1 VKTESFRKKVLHRK
15 RNIFLRLFAIAFLV
29 ILIPTFVFIYPHGPV
44 SDEVETTSINVHN
57 VNPDGKLPWLADTF
71 QLDIEHRYFG
81 VIKVPAGAAR
91 QLVLTYDLE
100 TDPPIRGIEVVH
112 QASYEVEEPLPP
124 NRVKFGSIANGSGAV
139 ISGLSWLGPPGGAG
153 EYEYHEN
160 SEGSLEFG
168 GEASVEIMRNPSP
181 PPDEFYFAKE
191 GSVQGS
197 GALKVNWA
205 RGKNKYGLDVNL
217 ICTENTTGYFSPE
230 LDNAYAF
237 FSIGTKM
244 EENQPLIP
252 VNLTYQGLYNVN
264 NKEEYIEGKGLLAGI
279 LNQPEL
285 GRIIVISVLQ
295 MPNGKFILFL
305 WMNEEITFDLTPI
318 PGAPENTTMTVPPAD
333 VQAHVEP
340 LDGGTYRE
348 THYELETMV
357 SATVPS
363 MPSGARIGVRSEI
376 IDKNRFKVYASFS
389 APRGSAWS
397 VADPLVTVRNLKIST
412 EDFPEGVIPNV
423 WVSISAEI
431 QWVVKPKLYIVYDVG
446 GRGDMSFNDM
456 AYMGGKRAEQE
467 LGVKLVEMPSA
478 TEADYVS
485 NLRTAASDPGA
496 GLIVGVGYLFNNA
509 LVEVAKEFPEQDFVG
524 IDTNTKGVEPQP
536 NLLDVVFEEHKGSA
550 LVGTLAAMLAYH
562 YEKPYV
568 GAVLGMDI
576 PVLWKFEIG
585 YKWGAEY
592 WAPEWYRQRF
602 GTWPPIVDTLWT
614 YTGTFWDITKGYE
627 AAKPMYEAG
636 AVAVYNIAGST
647 GLGINEAVKEIAE
660 AENLE
665 NGPPFMIGVD
675 ADQDWINPGFVIA
688 SGMKRVDKGVFYAT
702 KLVLEDKFRDAIGEY
717 GNQITLGIGTTV
729 LGMPMEGINI
739 STLEDLDA
747 FLELGIEAGII
758 GPENRDVIYEKVRSM
773 RENQPA
779 WIWEAVAELEEKI
792 RTGEVEVPMVVTEDE
807 RDYWRGIF
815 ERLPSVKPRLY
826 IVYDVGGRG
835 DLSFNDMAYMG
846 GKRAEQEFSIE
857 LIGMPSMTEAD
868 YVPNLRAAAF
878 DPNAE
883 LIVGVG
889 FTLTD
894 ALVEVALEYP
904 DKNFVGIDTYTKW
917 TDAGGLKEVGEVL
930 PNLMDIVYEEHKG
943 SALVGVLGG
952 LLAAYYDKPHI
963 GVVLGMEIPVIWKF
977 EIGYKWGCDWA
988 MSWYENNFPDNY
1000 AVEPDNSI
1008 VKTPKKERV
1017 LYMYTGTWDN
1027 ITKGYEAAKPMYEM
1041 GAVAVYNIAGKT
1053 GLGINEAIRE
1063 IAEAENLENGPPF
1076 MIGVDASQDW
1086 INPGFV
1092 IASMMKRI
1100 DYSVYYATEL
1110 VLENKF
1116 RDAVQEYDGA
1126 IKLGIGTEVLGIP
1139 MEGISVSTLDDLDA
1153 LLELG
1158 IEEGIIDPENRDAIY
1173 EKVRAMR
1180 EAQPSWIWE
1189 AVGELE
1195 NKIRTGVENVPEADT
1210 EEEIIYWRSIFG

>member
-15 RNIFLRLFAIAFLV
+15 RNIFLRLFAIALLV
-29 ILIPTFVFIYPHGPV
+29 ILIPTFIFIYPHGPV

-124 NRVKFGSIANGSGAV
+124 NRVKFGSVANGPGV
-139 ISGLSWLGPPGGAG
+139 MISGLSWLGPPGGVG
-153 EYEYHEN
+153 VYEYHEN
-160 SEGSLEFG
+160 SEGSLEFS

-181 PPDEFYFAKE
+181 PPDEIYFAKE

-237 FSIGTKM
+237 SSIGTKM
-244 EENQPLIP
+244 EENQPLLPI
-252 VNLTYQGLYNVN
+252 NLTYQGLYSVN
-264 NKEEYIEGKGLLAGI
+264 NKKENIKGKGLLAGI
-279 LNQPEL
+279 LNAPEL
-285 GRIIVISVLQ
+285 GRIIVVSVLQ
-295 MPNGKFILFL
+295 MPDGKFILFL
-305 WMNEEITFDLTPI
+305 WTNEELTVDLTPV
-318 PGAPENTTMTVPPAD
+318 PGAPPGTTMTIPPAD
-333 VQAHVEP
+333 VQAYVEP
-340 LDGGTYRE
+340 WSEGTYRE

-397 VADPLVTVRNLKIST
+397 VTDPLVTVRNLKIST
-412 EDFPEGVIPNV
+412 YDFPEGVIPNV

-485 NLRTAASDPGA
+485 NLRAAASDPGA
-496 GLIVGVGYLFNNA
+496 GLIVGVGYLLNNA
-509 LVEVAKEFPEQDFVG
+509 LVEVAKEFPDKDFVG
-524 IDTNTKGVEPQP
+524 IDTNCKSVEPQP
-536 NLLDVVFEEHKGSA
+536 NLLDVVYEEHKGSA
-550 LVGTLAAMLAYH
+550 LVGALAAMLAYH

-576 PVLWKFEIG
+576 PVIWKFEIG

-602 GTWPPIVDTLWT
+602 GTYPPIVDTLWT

-627 AAKPMYEAG
+627 AAKPMYENG
-636 AVAVYNIAGST
+636 AVAVYNIAGRL

-665 NGPPFMIGVD
+665 NGPPFWIGVD

-688 SGMKRVDKGVFYAT
+688 SMMKRVDKGVYYAT

-717 GNQITLGIGTTV
+717 GNQIALGIGTTV
-729 LGMPMEGINI
+729 LGMPMEGISV

-779 WIWEAVAELEEKI
+779 WIWEAVTELEEKI

-835 DLSFNDMAYMG
+835 DMSFNDMAYMG
-846 GKRAEQEFSIE
+846 GKRAEQEFGIE

-889 FTLTD
+889 YLLSS
-894 ALVEVALEYP
+894 ALAQVAGEFP
-904 DKNFVGIDTYTKW
+904 DKNFVGIDTY
-917 TDAGGLKEVGEVL
+917 ASSISPQ
-930 PNLMDIVYEEHKG
+930 PNLLDVVFEEHKG

-963 GVVLGMEIPVIWKF
+963 GAVLGIEIPLLWTF

-988 MSWYENNFPDNY
+988 MSWIENNKPEMEQGIYN
-1000 AVEPDNSI
+1000 
-1008 VKTPKKERV
+1008 TPRNQRV
-1017 LYMYTGTWDN
+1017 LWTYTGTFSD
-1027 ITKGYEAAKPMYEM
+1027 ISKGYEAAKPMYAD
-1041 GAVAVYNIAGKT
+1041 GAVAVYNIAGPLW
-1053 GLGINEAIRE
+1053 LGINQAVKE

-1076 MIGVDASQDW
+1076 WIGVDADQDW

-1092 IASMMKRI
+1092 IASMMKRV
-1100 DYSVYYATEL
+1100 DWGVYYATQL

-1116 RDAVQEYDGA
+1116 RDIVTSENGA
-1126 IKLGIGTEVLGIP
+1126 LTLGIGTP
-1139 MEGISVSTLDDLDA
+1139 MEGISVSTLGDLDA
-1153 LLELG
+1153 FLELG
-1158 IEEGIIDPENRDAIY
+1158 IEAGIIDPENRDAIY
-1173 EKVRAMR
+1173 AKVEAMR

-1210 EEEIIYWRSIFG
+1210 EEEVNYWRGIFG